1 MTTVFKFGGAS
12 IKDVNSIIHISNFL
26 KEGTHDNL
34 FIVFSAMGKVTNMLE
49 DIVDAYVINSK
60 ELSVLVEQVKLFHY
74 NIIEGLFE
82 EEELIFDEV
91 NNVFV
96 ELDWILEEEPYNN
109 YSYNYDQIV
118 SLGEILSTKIMSQYL
133 RKIGYDHKWID
144 ARDIIRTDNTFRDAK
159 IDWKETTT
167 LINKKVKSG
176 IYLTQG
182 FIGSTSE
189 NFTTTLG
196 REGSDFTAA
205 ILAFSLEAK
214 EVVIWKDVPGMM
226 NADPRYF
233 KNAELLPNV
242 SYDEAIE
249 LAFFGA
255 KVIHPKTIQP
265 LKKKNIPLFIKSF
278 INVLN
283 KGTLIKDTMDLA
295 SLYPSYIVKEN
306 QILLS
311 ISDPELSFI
320 VEEHMSQI
328 FSLLAL
334 HSVRVNMMQ
343 NSAVSFSICI
353 DNDKYRVPLLIAGL
367 QKDFKVSYNQQLT
380 LYTVR
385 HYKKEDL
392 DILLRNKK
400 ILLEQKSRN
409 TIQIIAFEE
418 DYNKA

>member
-12 IKDVNSIIHISNFL
+12 IKDINNIIHVSDFL
-26 KEGTHDNL
+26 KESNYDNL

-49 DIVDAYVINSK
+49 GVVDAYVMSSK
-60 ELSVLVEQVKLFHY
+60 ELKLLVEQVKSFHY
-74 NIIEGLFE
+74 NIMEGLFDKD
-82 EEELIFDEV
+82 ELIFNEI

-96 ELDWILEEEPYNN
+96 ELDWVLEEEPYNN
-109 YSYNYDQIV
+109 YSYSYDQIV
-118 SLGEILSTKIMSQYL
+118 SLGEILSTKIMSAYL

-159 IDWKETTT
+159 IDWEKTTT
-167 LINKKVKSG
+167 LINKKVTSG
-176 IYLTQG
+176 IYITQG

-226 NADPRYF
+226 NADPNYF
-233 KNAELLPNV
+233 KTAKLLSNV

-265 LKKKNIPLFIKSF
+265 LKKKSIPLFIKSF
-278 INVLN
+278 INVLDE
-283 KGTLIKDTMDLA
+283 GTLIKETMDLNF
-295 SLYPSYIVKEN
+295 SHPSYIVKEN

-311 ISDPELSFI
+311 ISDPDLSFI

-334 HSVRVNMMQ
+334 HSIRVNMMQ
-343 NSAVSFSICI
+343 NSAVSFSICV
-353 DNDKYRVPLLIAGL
+353 DNDKYKVPLLITDL
-367 QKDFKVSYNQQLT
+367 QKDFKVSYNQKLS

-385 HYKKEDL
+385 HYKKKDL
-392 DILLRNKK
+392 DVLLHNKK

-409 TIQIIAFEE
+409 TIQIVALEE
-418 DYNKA
+418 NYSNE